1 MIYNLY
7 FEANKQAHVIRLGE
21 HEGACVQY
29 LTINTAS
36 RDEILTIDKSL
47 MLVSST
53 CLDDDKKVF
62 VTEIAIENSSI
73 SILLDEKKPTKD
85 DFNSTESVRVRNNKK
100 TIIIENATD
109 NQNAYSVFD
118 IVVKYQKYSGKI
130 RVHCVPSDDLYDV
143 VLDFGSEASQML
155 IRHNADGAGTNP
167 HQLFSFMLRHYWKAV
182 VGGQRRVY
190 DQQDDNPELF
200 RSIFFKKENASMD
213 NNFEIQEPNDQDSFV
228 NFITRRNRN
237 SGERIPN
244 VKISFLTGQQIEGAD
259 RTRLHV
265 GIIMRFLH
273 EALNR
278 ISELQ
283 KEAMRGIEVNTAIR
297 FTILL
302 PNVMPQSNVSSL
314 IHKLQELAN
323 TPEFLKKFND
333 CITVPYIQ
341 VACCSES
348 DASFM
353 ERMNV
358 IGLAPGDRCLTIDI
372 GKGTTDFSITKKI
385 DANKATSLFRS
396 GFVGAG
402 NAVSYAIFD
411 NCIEQMVGKS
421 KKKEV
426 IKKVLDSEPALLFD
440 LDNTIEEIKH
450 NWGKKSSS
458 KSPLAEISPSAS
470 VELVLDKIRAGKEN
484 GFSDTTGAI
493 RKMAEGITENI
504 LKRLPDVR
512 INKIVISGRAFRF
525 NELKEVLEKKL
536 AEKFKG
542 VDCVYNDQSAKSG
555 CLLGASST
563 IKLSLSSTM
572 VGMPFILDASKL
584 DLSNPKEFLK
594 EVAESANTV
603 KSVTT
608 TMNSIASNKTFESIQ
623 RIGNSVWKQIQ
634 DIFKNDDEGYSRG
647 GTSSARASVNSTD
660 EARELMSQG
669 KEYSKINSNSLISI
683 SGRYYVPADQYTI
696 DDSHRPYQIY
706 FDGEEFYLRHKD
718 GSHKLVAAAMQGDQN
733 LCFESQF
740 PYSRTI
746 YNDESNIPD

>member
-1 MIYNLY
+1 MTYNLY
-7 FEANKQAHVIRLGE
+7 FEAYKQAHIVRLGE
-21 HEGACVQY
+21 HEGTCVQY
-29 LTINTAS
+29 LTVNTAS
-36 RDEILTIDKSL
+36 RDELLTIDKSL
-47 MLVSST
+47 KLVSST
-53 CLDDDKKVF
+53 CVDDDKKVF
-62 VTEIAIENSSI
+62 VDEITIDNNSI
-73 SILLDEKKPTKD
+73 TILLDEKKPTKD
-85 DFNSTESVRVRNNKK
+85 VFNSSEIVRIRNNKK
-100 TIIIENATD
+100 TITIENATD

-118 IVVKYQKYSGKI
+118 IVVKYHKYSGKI

-155 IRHNADGAGTNP
+155 IRLNADGAGANP
-167 HQLFSFMLRHYWKAV
+167 HQLFAYMLRHYWQAV
-182 VGGQRRVY
+182 VGGNRRVY

-213 NNFEIQEPNDQDSFV
+213 NHFEMQEPNNQDSFV

-273 EALNR
+273 EALKR

-314 IHKLQELAN
+314 IHKLHELAN
-323 TPEFLKKFND
+323 TPEFLNKFSD

-348 DASFM
+348 DASFL

-426 IKKVLDSEPALLFD
+426 IKKVLDAEPALLFD
-440 LDNTIEEIKH
+440 LDNAIEEIKH
-450 NWGKKSSS
+450 NWGKSST
-458 KSPLAEISPSAS
+458 KSPLAEISPNAS
-470 VELVLDKIRAGKEN
+470 VEVVLDKIRMAKGI
-484 GFSDTTGAI
+484 SDTTGSI
-493 RKMAEGITENI
+493 TKMAEGITENI
-504 LKRLPDVR
+504 LKRLPDVK

-536 AEKFKG
+536 AEKFRG

-563 IKLSLSSTM
+563 IKLSLSSSM

-594 EVAESANTV
+594 EIAESANTD

-608 TMNSIASNKTFESIQ
+608 TINSVASNKKLDSIA
-623 RIGNSVWKQIQ
+623 RVANSMVSLVSEW
-634 DIFKNDDEGYSRG
+634 FKNDDEGYSRG
-647 GTSSARASVNSTD
+647 GASTPKSTANSMD
-660 EARELMSQG
+660 EVRELMSQG

-706 FDGEEFYLRHKD
+706 FDGEEFYLRHKE

-740 PYSRTI
+740 PYSRSI
-746 YNDESNIPD
+746 YNDDSNIPD

>member
-1 MIYNLY
+1 MTYNLY
-7 FEANKQAHVIRLGE
+7 FEAYKQAHIVRLGE
-21 HEGACVQY
+21 HEGTCVQY
-29 LTINTAS
+29 LTVNTAS
-36 RDEILTIDKSL
+36 RDELLTIDKSL
-47 MLVSST
+47 KLVSST
-53 CLDDDKKVF
+53 CVDDDKKVF
-62 VTEIAIENSSI
+62 VDEITIDNNSI
-73 SILLDEKKPTKD
+73 TILLDEKKPTKD
-85 DFNSTESVRVRNNKK
+85 VFNSSEIVRIRNNKK
-100 TIIIENATD
+100 TITIENATD

-118 IVVKYQKYSGKI
+118 IVVKYHKYSGKI
-130 RVHCVPSDDLYDV
+130 RVHCMPSDDLYDV

-155 IRHNADGAGTNP
+155 IRHNADGAGANP
-167 HQLFSFMLRHYWKAV
+167 HQLFAYMLRHYWQAV
-182 VGGQRRVY
+182 VGGNRRVY

-213 NNFEIQEPNDQDSFV
+213 NHFEMQEPNNQDSFV
-228 NFITRRNRN
+228 NFITRRKRN

-273 EALNR
+273 EALKR

-314 IHKLQELAN
+314 IHKLHELAN
-323 TPEFLKKFND
+323 TPEFLNKFSD

-348 DASFM
+348 DASFL

-426 IKKVLDSEPALLFD
+426 IKKVLDAEPALLFD
-440 LDNTIEEIKH
+440 LDNAIEEIKH
-450 NWGKKSSS
+450 NWGKSST
-458 KSPLAEISPSAS
+458 KSPLAEISPNAS
-470 VELVLDKIRAGKEN
+470 VEVVLDKIRMAKGI
-484 GFSDTTGAI
+484 SDTTGSI
-493 RKMAEGITENI
+493 TKMAEGITENI
-504 LKRLPDVR
+504 LKRLPDVK

-536 AEKFKG
+536 AEKFRG

-563 IKLSLSSTM
+563 IKLSLSSSM

-594 EVAESANTV
+594 EIAESANTD

-608 TMNSIASNKTFESIQ
+608 TINSVASNKKLDSIA
-623 RIGNSVWKQIQ
+623 RVANSMVSLVSEW
-634 DIFKNDDEGYSRG
+634 FKNDDEGYSRG
-647 GTSSARASVNSTD
+647 GASTPKSTANSMD
-660 EARELMSQG
+660 EVRELMSQG

-706 FDGEEFYLRHKD
+706 FDGEEFYLRHKE

-740 PYSRTI
+740 PYSRSI
-746 YNDESNIPD
+746 YNDDSNIPD

>member
-1 MIYNLY
+1 MTYNLY
-7 FEANKQAHVIRLGE
+7 FEAYKQAHIVRLGE
-21 HEGACVQY
+21 YEGTCVQY
-29 LTINTAS
+29 LTVNTAS
-36 RDEILTIDKSL
+36 RDELLTIDKSL

-53 CLDDDKKVF
+53 CVDDDKKVF
-62 VTEIAIENSSI
+62 VDEITIDNNSI
-73 SILLDEKKPTKD
+73 TILLDEKKPTKD
-85 DFNSTESVRVRNNKK
+85 VLDYSEIVRVRNNKK
-100 TIIIENATD
+100 TITIENATD
-109 NQNAYSVFD
+109 NQNAYSVFE
-118 IVVKYQKYSGKI
+118 IVVNYHKYSGKI
-130 RVHCVPSDDLYDV
+130 RVHCVPSDDLYNV

-155 IRHNADGAGTNP
+155 IRRNADGAGTNP
-167 HQLFSFMLRHYWKAV
+167 HQLFAYMLRHYWQAV
-182 VGGQRRVY
+182 VGGNRRVY

-200 RSIFFKKENASMD
+200 RSIFFKKENTSM
-213 NNFEIQEPNDQDSFV
+213 NNHFEMQEPNDQDSFI

-273 EALNR
+273 EALKR
-278 ISELQ
+278 IGELQ
-283 KEAMRGIEVNTAIR
+283 NEAMRGIDVNTAVR

-302 PNVMPQSNVSSL
+302 PNVMPQSDVSSL
-314 IHKLQELAN
+314 IHKLHELAN
-323 TPEFLKKFND
+323 TPEFLKKFSD

-348 DASFM
+348 DASFL

-426 IKKVLDSEPALLFD
+426 IKKVLDAEPALLFD

-450 NWGKKSSS
+450 NWRKNSSS
-458 KSPLAEISPSAS
+458 NSPLAEISPNAS
-470 VELVLDKIRAGKEN
+470 VEVVLDKIRMAKGI
-484 GFSDTTGAI
+484 SDTTGSI
-493 RKMAEGITENI
+493 TKMAEGITENI
-504 LKRLPDVR
+504 LKRLPDVK
-512 INKIVISGRAFRF
+512 INKIVVSGRAFRF
-525 NELKEVLEKKL
+525 NELKEVLERKL
-536 AEKFKG
+536 AEKFRG

-563 IKLSLSSTM
+563 IKLSLSSSM

-584 DLSNPKEFLK
+584 DLSNPKEILK
-594 EVAESANTV
+594 EIAESANTD

-608 TMNSIASNKTFESIQ
+608 TINSVVSNKKLDSIAKVA
-623 RIGNSVWKQIQ
+623 NSMVSLVSEW
-634 DIFKNDDEGYSRG
+634 FKNDDEGYSRG
-647 GTSSARASVNSTD
+647 GASTSKSIANSTD

-706 FDGEEFYLRHKD
+706 FDGEEFYLRHKE

-746 YNDESNIPD
+746 YHDDSNIPD

>member
-1 MIYNLY
+1 MTYNLY
-7 FEANKQAHVIRLGE
+7 FEAYKQAHIVRLGE
-21 HEGACVQY
+21 HEGTCVQY
-29 LTINTAS
+29 LTVNTAS
-36 RDEILTIDKSL
+36 RDELLTIDKSL
-47 MLVSST
+47 KLVSST
-53 CLDDDKKVF
+53 CVDDDKKVF
-62 VTEIAIENSSI
+62 VDEITIDNNSI
-73 SILLDEKKPTKD
+73 TILLDEKKPTKD
-85 DFNSTESVRVRNNKK
+85 VFNSSEIVRIRNNKK
-100 TIIIENATD
+100 TITIENATD

-118 IVVKYQKYSGKI
+118 IVVKYHKYSGKI
-130 RVHCVPSDDLYDV
+130 RVHCMPSDDLYDV

-155 IRHNADGAGTNP
+155 IRHNADGAGANP
-167 HQLFSFMLRHYWKAV
+167 HQLFAYMLRHYWQAV
-182 VGGQRRVY
+182 VGGNRRVY

-213 NNFEIQEPNDQDSFV
+213 NHFEMQEPNNQDSFV

-273 EALNR
+273 EALKR

-314 IHKLQELAN
+314 IHKLHELAN
-323 TPEFLKKFND
+323 TPEFLKKFSD

-348 DASFM
+348 DASFL

-358 IGLAPGDRCLTIDI
+358 IGLARGDRCLTIDI

-426 IKKVLDSEPALLFD
+426 IKKVLDAEPALLFD
-440 LDNTIEEIKH
+440 LDNAIEEIKH
-450 NWGKKSSS
+450 NWGKSST
-458 KSPLAEISPSAS
+458 KSPLAEISPNAS
-470 VELVLDKIRAGKEN
+470 VEVVLDKIRMAKGI
-484 GFSDTTGAI
+484 SDTTGSI
-493 RKMAEGITENI
+493 TKMAEGITENI
-504 LKRLPDVR
+504 LKRLPDVK

-536 AEKFKG
+536 AEKFRG

-563 IKLSLSSTM
+563 IKLSLSSSM

-594 EVAESANTV
+594 EIAESANTD

-608 TMNSIASNKTFESIQ
+608 TINSVASNKKLDSIA
-623 RIGNSVWKQIQ
+623 RVANSMVSLVSEW
-634 DIFKNDDEGYSRG
+634 FKNDDEGYSRG
-647 GTSSARASVNSTD
+647 GASTPKSTANSMD
-660 EARELMSQG
+660 EVRELMSQG

-696 DDSHRPYQIY
+696 NDSHRPYQI
-706 FDGEEFYLRHKD
+706 
-718 GSHKLVAAAMQGDQN
+718 
-733 LCFESQF
+733 
-740 PYSRTI
+740 
-746 YNDESNIPD
+746 

>member
-1 MIYNLY
+1 MTYNLY
-7 FEANKQAHVIRLGE
+7 FEAYKQAHIVRLGE
-21 HEGACVQY
+21 HEGTCVQY
-29 LTINTAS
+29 LTVNTAS
-36 RDEILTIDKSL
+36 RDELLTIDKSL
-47 MLVSST
+47 KLVSST
-53 CLDDDKKVF
+53 CVDDDKMVF
-62 VTEIAIENSSI
+62 VDEITIDNNSI
-73 SILLDEKKPTKD
+73 TIFLDEKKPTKD
-85 DFNSTESVRVRNNKK
+85 VLDYSEIVRVRNNKK
-100 TIIIENATD
+100 TITIENAID
-109 NQNAYSVFD
+109 NQNTYSVFD
-118 IVVKYQKYSGKI
+118 IVVKYHKYSGKI
-130 RVHCVPSDDLYDV
+130 RVHCMPSDDLYDV

-155 IRHNADGAGTNP
+155 IRHNADGAGVNP
-167 HQLFSFMLRHYWKAV
+167 HQLFAYMLRHYWQAV
-182 VGGQRRVY
+182 VGGNRRVY

-213 NNFEIQEPNDQDSFV
+213 NHFEIQEPNNQDSFV

-273 EALNR
+273 EALKR

-283 KEAMRGIEVNTAIR
+283 KEAMRGIEVHTAIR

-314 IHKLQELAN
+314 IHKLHELAN
-323 TPEFLKKFND
+323 TPEFLKKFSD

-348 DASFM
+348 DASFL

-426 IKKVLDSEPALLFD
+426 IKRVLDAEPALLFD

-450 NWGKKSSS
+450 NWDKNSFS
-458 KSPLAEISPSAS
+458 KSPLVEISPNAS
-470 VELVLDKIRAGKEN
+470 VEVVLDKIRMAKGI
-484 GFSDTTGAI
+484 SDTTGSI
-493 RKMAEGITENI
+493 KKMAEEITENI
-504 LKRLPDVR
+504 LKRLPDVK

-536 AEKFKG
+536 AEKFRG
-542 VDCVYNDQSAKSG
+542 VDCVYNAQSAKSG

-563 IKLSLSSTM
+563 IKLSLSSSM

-594 EVAESANTV
+594 EIAESANTD

-608 TMNSIASNKTFESIQ
+608 TMNVIASNNTFDSIQ
-623 RIGNSVWKQIQ
+623 RIGNSVWRQIQ
-634 DIFKNDDEGYSRG
+634 DIFRNDDEGYSRG
-647 GTSSARASVNSTD
+647 GASSARAYVNSTD

-706 FDGEEFYLRHKD
+706 FDGEEFYLRHKE

-740 PYSRTI
+740 PYSRSI
-746 YNDESNIPD
+746 YNDDSNIPD

>member
-7 FEANKQAHVIRLGE
+7 FEANKQAHIVRLGE
-21 HEGACVQY
+21 HEGTCVQY
-29 LTINTAS
+29 LTINTAG
-36 RDEILTIDKSL
+36 RDELLTIDKSL

-53 CLDDDKKVF
+53 CVDDDKKVF
-62 VTEIAIENSSI
+62 VAEVAINNNSI
-73 SILLDEKKPTKD
+73 SILLDEKKPAKD
-85 DFNSTESVRVRNNKK
+85 VFNSSEIVRIRNNKK
-100 TIIIENATD
+100 TITIENATD
-109 NQNAYSVFD
+109 NQNVYSVFG
-118 IVVKYQKYSGKI
+118 IVVKYHKYSGKI
-130 RVHCVPSDDLYDV
+130 CVHCVPSDDLYDV

-155 IRHNADGAGTNP
+155 IRHNADGAGANP
-167 HQLFSFMLRHYWKAV
+167 HQLFAYMLRHYWQAV
-182 VGGQRRVY
+182 VGGNRRVY

-213 NNFEIQEPNDQDSFV
+213 NHFEMQEPNDQDSFV
-228 NFITRRNRN
+228 NFITRRNHH

-273 EALNR
+273 EALKR

-283 KEAMRGIEVNTAIR
+283 KEAMRGIDVNTAVR

-314 IHKLQELAN
+314 IHKLHELAN
-323 TPEFLKKFND
+323 APEFLKKFSD
-333 CITVPYIQ
+333 FITVPYIQ

-348 DASFM
+348 DASFL

-426 IKKVLDSEPALLFD
+426 IKKVLDAEPALLFD
-440 LDNTIEEIKH
+440 LDNAIEEIKH
-450 NWGKKSSS
+450 NWGKSST
-458 KSPLAEISPSAS
+458 KSPLAEISPNAS
-470 VELVLDKIRAGKEN
+470 VEVVLDKIRMAKGI
-484 GFSDTTGAI
+484 SDTTGSI
-493 RKMAEGITENI
+493 TKMAEGITENI
-504 LKRLPDVR
+504 LKRLPDVK

-536 AEKFKG
+536 AEKFRG

-563 IKLSLSSTM
+563 IKLSLSSSM

-594 EVAESANTV
+594 EIAESANTD

-608 TMNSIASNKTFESIQ
+608 TINSVASNKKLDSIA
-623 RIGNSVWKQIQ
+623 RVANSMVSLVSEW
-634 DIFKNDDEGYSRG
+634 FKNNDEGYSRG
-647 GTSSARASVNSTD
+647 GASTPKSTANSMD

-706 FDGEEFYLRHKD
+706 FDGEEFYLRHKE

-740 PYSRTI
+740 PYSRSI
-746 YNDESNIPD
+746 YNDDSNIPD

>member
-1 MIYNLY
+1 MTYNLY
-7 FEANKQAHVIRLGE
+7 FEAYKQAHIVRLGE
-21 HEGACVQY
+21 HEGTCVQY
-29 LTINTAS
+29 LTVNTAS
-36 RDEILTIDKSL
+36 RDELLTIDKSL
-47 MLVSST
+47 KLVSST
-53 CLDDDKKVF
+53 CVDDDKKVF
-62 VTEIAIENSSI
+62 VDEITIDNNSI
-73 SILLDEKKPTKD
+73 TILLDEKKPTKD
-85 DFNSTESVRVRNNKK
+85 VFNSSEIVRIRNNKK
-100 TIIIENATD
+100 TITIENATD

-118 IVVKYQKYSGKI
+118 IVVKYHKYSGKI
-130 RVHCVPSDDLYDV
+130 RVHCMPSDDLYDV

-155 IRHNADGAGTNP
+155 IRHNADGAGANP
-167 HQLFSFMLRHYWKAV
+167 HQLFAYMLRHYWQAV
-182 VGGQRRVY
+182 VGGNRRVY

-213 NNFEIQEPNDQDSFV
+213 NHFEMQEPNNQDSFV

-273 EALNR
+273 EALKR

-314 IHKLQELAN
+314 IHKLHELAN
-323 TPEFLKKFND
+323 TPEFLNKFSD

-348 DASFM
+348 DASFL

-426 IKKVLDSEPALLFD
+426 IKKVLDAEPALLFD
-440 LDNTIEEIKH
+440 LDNAIEEIKH
-450 NWGKKSSS
+450 NWGKSST
-458 KSPLAEISPSAS
+458 KSPLAEISPNAS
-470 VELVLDKIRAGKEN
+470 VEEVLDKIRMAKGI
-484 GFSDTTGAI
+484 SDTTGSI
-493 RKMAEGITENI
+493 TKMAEGITENI
-504 LKRLPDVR
+504 LKRLPDVK

-536 AEKFKG
+536 AEKFRG

-563 IKLSLSSTM
+563 IKLSLSSSM

-594 EVAESANTV
+594 EIAESANTD

-608 TMNSIASNKTFESIQ
+608 TINSVASNKKLDSIA
-623 RIGNSVWKQIQ
+623 RVANSMVSLVSEW
-634 DIFKNDDEGYSRG
+634 FKNDDEGYSRG
-647 GTSSARASVNSTD
+647 GASTPKSTANSMD
-660 EARELMSQG
+660 EVRELMSQG

-706 FDGEEFYLRHKD
+706 FDGEEFYLRHKE

-740 PYSRTI
+740 PYSRSI
-746 YNDESNIPD
+746 YNDDSNIPD

>member
-1 MIYNLY
+1 MTYNLY
-7 FEANKQAHVIRLGE
+7 FEAYKQAHIARLEE
-21 HEGACVQY
+21 HEGTCVQY

-36 RDEILTIDKSL
+36 RDELLTIDKSL

-53 CLDDDKKVF
+53 CVDDDKKVF
-62 VTEIAIENSSI
+62 VDEITIDNNSI
-73 SILLDEKKPTKD
+73 TILLDEKKPTKD
-85 DFNSTESVRVRNNKK
+85 VFNSSEIVRIRNNKK
-100 TIIIENATD
+100 TITIENATD

-118 IVVKYQKYSGKI
+118 IVVKYHKYSGKI

-155 IRHNADGAGTNP
+155 IRHSADGAGTNP
-167 HQLFSFMLRHYWKAV
+167 HQLFAYMLRHYWQAV
-182 VGGQRRVY
+182 VGGNRRVY

-213 NNFEIQEPNDQDSFV
+213 NHFEMQEPNNQDSFV

-273 EALNR
+273 EALKR

-314 IHKLQELAN
+314 IHKLHELAN
-323 TPEFLKKFND
+323 TPEFLNKFSD

-348 DASFM
+348 DASFL

-426 IKKVLDSEPALLFD
+426 IKKVLDAEPALLFD
-440 LDNTIEEIKH
+440 LDNAIEEIKH
-450 NWGKKSSS
+450 NWGKSST
-458 KSPLAEISPSAS
+458 KSPLAEISPNAS
-470 VELVLDKIRAGKEN
+470 VEVVLDKIRMAKGI
-484 GFSDTTGAI
+484 SDTTGSI
-493 RKMAEGITENI
+493 TKMAEGITENI
-504 LKRLPDVR
+504 LKRLPDVK

-536 AEKFKG
+536 AEKFRG

-563 IKLSLSSTM
+563 IKLSLSSSM

-594 EVAESANTV
+594 EIAESANTD

-608 TMNSIASNKTFESIQ
+608 TINSVASNKKLDSIA
-623 RIGNSVWKQIQ
+623 RVANSMVSLVSEW
-634 DIFKNDDEGYSRG
+634 FKNDDEGYSRG
-647 GTSSARASVNSTD
+647 GASTPKSTANSMD
-660 EARELMSQG
+660 EVRELMSQG

-706 FDGEEFYLRHKD
+706 FDGEEFYLRHKE

-740 PYSRTI
+740 PYSRSI
-746 YNDESNIPD
+746 YNDDSNIPD

>member
-1 MIYNLY
+1 MTYNLY
-7 FEANKQAHVIRLGE
+7 FEAYKQAHIVRLGE
-21 HEGACVQY
+21 HEGTCVQY
-29 LTINTAS
+29 LTVNTAS
-36 RDEILTIDKSL
+36 RDELLTIDKSL
-47 MLVSST
+47 KLVSST
-53 CLDDDKKVF
+53 CVDDDKMVF
-62 VTEIAIENSSI
+62 VDEITIDNNSI
-73 SILLDEKKPTKD
+73 TIFLDEKKPAND
-85 DFNSTESVRVRNNKK
+85 VFNSSEIVRIRNNKK
-100 TIIIENATD
+100 TFTIENAID

-118 IVVKYQKYSGKI
+118 IVVKYHKYSGKI
-130 RVHCVPSDDLYDV
+130 RVHCMPSDDLYDV

-155 IRHNADGAGTNP
+155 IRHNADGAGANP
-167 HQLFSFMLRHYWKAV
+167 HQLFAYMLRHYWQAV
-182 VGGQRRVY
+182 VGGNRRVY

-213 NNFEIQEPNDQDSFV
+213 NHFEMQEPNNQDSFV

-273 EALNR
+273 EALKR

-314 IHKLQELAN
+314 IHKLHELAN
-323 TPEFLKKFND
+323 TPEFLKKFSD

-348 DASFM
+348 DASFL

-426 IKKVLDSEPALLFD
+426 IKRVLDAEPALLFD

-450 NWGKKSSS
+450 NWDKNSFS
-458 KSPLAEISPSAS
+458 KSPLAEISPNAS
-470 VELVLDKIRAGKEN
+470 VEVVLDKIRMAKGI
-484 GFSDTTGAI
+484 SDTTGSI
-493 RKMAEGITENI
+493 KKMAEEITENI
-504 LKRLPDVR
+504 LKRLPDVK

-536 AEKFKG
+536 AEKYRG
-542 VDCVYNDQSAKSG
+542 VDCVYNAQSAKSG

-563 IKLSLSSTM
+563 IKLSLSSSM

-594 EVAESANTV
+594 EIAESANTD

-608 TMNSIASNKTFESIQ
+608 TMNVVASNNTFDSIQ
-623 RIGNSVWKQIQ
+623 RIGNSVWRQIQ
-634 DIFKNDDEGYSRG
+634 DIFRNDDEGFSRG
-647 GTSSARASVNSTD
+647 GASSAIAHVNSTD

-706 FDGEEFYLRHKD
+706 FDGEEFYLRHKE

-740 PYSRTI
+740 PYSRSI
-746 YNDESNIPD
+746 YNDDSNIPD

>member
-1 MIYNLY
+1 MTYNLY
-7 FEANKQAHVIRLGE
+7 FEAYKQAHIVRLGE
-21 HEGACVQY
+21 HEGTCVQY
-29 LTINTAS
+29 FTVNTAS
-36 RDEILTIDKSL
+36 RDELLTIDKSL
-47 MLVSST
+47 KLVSST
-53 CLDDDKKVF
+53 CVDDDKKVF
-62 VTEIAIENSSI
+62 VDEITIDNNSI
-73 SILLDEKKPTKD
+73 TILLDEKKPTKD
-85 DFNSTESVRVRNNKK
+85 VLDYSEIVRVRNNKK
-100 TIIIENATD
+100 TITIENAID

-118 IVVKYQKYSGKI
+118 IVVKYHKYSGKI
-130 RVHCVPSDDLYDV
+130 RVHCMPSDDLYDV

-155 IRHNADGAGTNP
+155 IRHNADGAGVNP
-167 HQLFSFMLRHYWKAV
+167 HQLFAYMLRHYWQAV
-182 VGGQRRVY
+182 VGGNRRVY

-213 NNFEIQEPNDQDSFV
+213 NHFEMQEPNNQDSFV

-273 EALNR
+273 EALKR

-314 IHKLQELAN
+314 IHKLHELAN
-323 TPEFLKKFND
+323 TPEFLKKFSD

-348 DASFM
+348 DASFL

-358 IGLAPGDRCLTIDI
+358 IGLAPGDRCLTIDM

-426 IKKVLDSEPALLFD
+426 IKRVLDAEPALLFD

-450 NWGKKSSS
+450 NWDKNSFS
-458 KSPLAEISPSAS
+458 KSPLAEISPNAS
-470 VELVLDKIRAGKEN
+470 VEVVLDKIRMAKGI
-484 GFSDTTGAI
+484 SDTTGSI
-493 RKMAEGITENI
+493 KKMAEEITENI
-504 LKRLPDVR
+504 LKRLPDVK

-536 AEKFKG
+536 AEKFRG
-542 VDCVYNDQSAKSG
+542 VDCVYNAQSAKSG

-563 IKLSLSSTM
+563 IKLSLSSSM

-594 EVAESANTV
+594 EIAESANTD

-608 TMNSIASNKTFESIQ
+608 TMNVVASNNTFDSIQ
-623 RIGNSVWKQIQ
+623 RIGNSVWRQIQ
-634 DIFKNDDEGYSRG
+634 DIFRNDDEGYSRG
-647 GTSSARASVNSTD
+647 GASSARAHVNSTD

-706 FDGEEFYLRHKD
+706 FDGEEFYLRHKE

-740 PYSRTI
+740 PYSRSI
-746 YNDESNIPD
+746 YNDDSNIPD

>member
-1 MIYNLY
+1 MTYNLY
-7 FEANKQAHVIRLGE
+7 FEAYKQAHIVRLGE
-21 HEGACVQY
+21 HEGTCVQY
-29 LTINTAS
+29 LTVNTAS
-36 RDEILTIDKSL
+36 RDELLTIDKSL
-47 MLVSST
+47 KLVSST
-53 CLDDDKKVF
+53 CVDDDKKVF
-62 VTEIAIENSSI
+62 VDEITIDNNSI
-73 SILLDEKKPTKD
+73 TILLDETKPTKD
-85 DFNSTESVRVRNNKK
+85 VLDYSEIVHVRNNKK
-100 TIIIENATD
+100 TITIENAID

-118 IVVKYQKYSGKI
+118 IVVKYHKYSGKI
-130 RVHCVPSDDLYDV
+130 RVHCMPSDDLYDV

-155 IRHNADGAGTNP
+155 IRHNADGAGVNP
-167 HQLFSFMLRHYWKAV
+167 HQLFAYMLRHYWQAV
-182 VGGQRRVY
+182 VGGNRRVY

-213 NNFEIQEPNDQDSFV
+213 NHFEMQEPNNQDSFV

-273 EALNR
+273 EALKR

-314 IHKLQELAN
+314 IHKLHELAN
-323 TPEFLKKFND
+323 TTEFLKKFSD

-348 DASFM
+348 DASFL

-426 IKKVLDSEPALLFD
+426 IKRVLDAEPALLFD

-450 NWGKKSSS
+450 NWDKNSFA
-458 KSPLAEISPSAS
+458 KSPLAEISPNAS
-470 VELVLDKIRAGKEN
+470 VEVVLDKIRMAKGI
-484 GFSDTTGAI
+484 SDTTGSI
-493 RKMAEGITENI
+493 KKMAEDITENI
-504 LKRLPDVR
+504 LKRLPDVK

-536 AEKFKG
+536 AEKFRG
-542 VDCVYNDQSAKSG
+542 VDCVYNAQSAKSG

-563 IKLSLSSTM
+563 IKLSLSSSM

-594 EVAESANTV
+594 EIAESANTD
-603 KSVTT
+603 KSVTS
-608 TMNSIASNKTFESIQ
+608 TMNVVASNNTFDSIQ
-623 RIGNSVWKQIQ
+623 RIGNSVWRQIQ
-634 DIFKNDDEGYSRG
+634 DIFMNDDEGYSRG
-647 GTSSARASVNSTD
+647 GASSARAHVNSTD

-706 FDGEEFYLRHKD
+706 FDGEEFYLRHKE

-740 PYSRTI
+740 PYSRSI
-746 YNDESNIPD
+746 YNDDSNIPD

>member
-1 MIYNLY
+1 
-7 FEANKQAHVIRLGE
+7 
-21 HEGACVQY
+21 
-29 LTINTAS
+29 
-36 RDEILTIDKSL
+36 
-47 MLVSST
+47 
-53 CLDDDKKVF
+53 
-62 VTEIAIENSSI
+62 
-73 SILLDEKKPTKD
+73 
-85 DFNSTESVRVRNNKK
+85 
-100 TIIIENATD
+100 
-109 NQNAYSVFD
+109 
-118 IVVKYQKYSGKI
+118 
-130 RVHCVPSDDLYDV
+130 
-143 VLDFGSEASQML
+143 
-155 IRHNADGAGTNP
+155 
-167 HQLFSFMLRHYWKAV
+167 
-182 VGGQRRVY
+182 
-190 DQQDDNPELF
+190 
-200 RSIFFKKENASMD
+200 MD
-213 NNFEIQEPNDQDSFV
+213 NHFEMQEPNNQDSFV

-273 EALNR
+273 EALKR

-314 IHKLQELAN
+314 IHKLHELAN
-323 TPEFLKKFND
+323 TPEFLKKFSD

-348 DASFM
+348 DASFL

-426 IKKVLDSEPALLFD
+426 IKRVLDAEPALLFD

-450 NWGKKSSS
+450 NWDKNSFS
-458 KSPLAEISPSAS
+458 KSPLAEISPNAS
-470 VELVLDKIRAGKEN
+470 VEVVLDKIRMAKGI
-484 GFSDTTGAI
+484 SDTTGSI
-493 RKMAEGITENI
+493 KKMAEEITENI
-504 LKRLPDVR
+504 LKRLPDVK

-536 AEKFKG
+536 AEKFRG
-542 VDCVYNDQSAKSG
+542 VDCVYNAQSAKSG

-563 IKLSLSSTM
+563 IKLSLSSSM

-594 EVAESANTV
+594 EIAESANTD

-608 TMNSIASNKTFESIQ
+608 TMNVVASNNTFDSIQ
-623 RIGNSVWKQIQ
+623 RIGNSVWRQIQ
-634 DIFKNDDEGYSRG
+634 DIFRNDDEGYSRG
-647 GTSSARASVNSTD
+647 GASSARAHVNSTD

-706 FDGEEFYLRHKD
+706 FDGEEFYLRHKE

-740 PYSRTI
+740 PYSRSI
-746 YNDESNIPD
+746 YNDDSNIPD

>member
-1 MIYNLY
+1 MTYNLY
-7 FEANKQAHVIRLGE
+7 FEAYKQAHIVRLGE
-21 HEGACVQY
+21 HEGTCVQY
-29 LTINTAS
+29 LTVNTAS
-36 RDEILTIDKSL
+36 RDELLTIDKSL

-53 CLDDDKKVF
+53 CVDDDKKVF
-62 VTEIAIENSSI
+62 VDEITIDNNSI
-73 SILLDEKKPTKD
+73 TILLDEKKPTKD
-85 DFNSTESVRVRNNKK
+85 VLDYSEIVRVRNNKK
-100 TIIIENATD
+100 TITIENATD
-109 NQNAYSVFD
+109 NQNAYSVFE
-118 IVVKYQKYSGKI
+118 IVVNYHKYSGKI
-130 RVHCVPSDDLYDV
+130 RVHCVPSDDLYNV

-155 IRHNADGAGTNP
+155 IRRNADGAGTNP
-167 HQLFSFMLRHYWKAV
+167 HQLFAYMLRHYWQAV
-182 VGGQRRVY
+182 VGGNRRVY

-200 RSIFFKKENASMD
+200 RSIFFKKENTSM
-213 NNFEIQEPNDQDSFV
+213 NNHFEMQEPNDQDSFV

-273 EALNR
+273 EALKR
-278 ISELQ
+278 IGELQ
-283 KEAMRGIEVNTAIR
+283 NEAMRGIDVNTAVR

-302 PNVMPQSNVSSL
+302 PNVMPQSDVSSL

-323 TPEFLKKFND
+323 TPEFLKKFSD

-348 DASFM
+348 DASFL

-426 IKKVLDSEPALLFD
+426 IKKVLDAEPALLFD
-440 LDNTIEEIKH
+440 LDNAIEEIKH
-450 NWGKKSSS
+450 NWGKSST
-458 KSPLAEISPSAS
+458 KSPLAEISPNAS
-470 VELVLDKIRAGKEN
+470 VEVVLDKIRMAKGI
-484 GFSDTTGAI
+484 SDTTGSI
-493 RKMAEGITENI
+493 TKMAEGITENI
-504 LKRLPDVR
+504 LKRLPDVK

-536 AEKFKG
+536 AEKFRG

-563 IKLSLSSTM
+563 IKLSLSSSM

-594 EVAESANTV
+594 EIAESANTD

-608 TMNSIASNKTFESIQ
+608 TINSVASNKKLDSIA
-623 RIGNSVWKQIQ
+623 RVANSMVSLVSEW
-634 DIFKNDDEGYSRG
+634 FKNDDEGYSRG
-647 GTSSARASVNSTD
+647 GASTSKSIANSTD

-706 FDGEEFYLRHKD
+706 FDGEEFYLRHKE

-740 PYSRTI
+740 PYSRSI
-746 YNDESNIPD
+746 YNDDSNIPD

>member
-1 MIYNLY
+1 MTYNLY
-7 FEANKQAHVIRLGE
+7 FEAYKQAHIVRLGE
-21 HEGACVQY
+21 HEGTCVQY
-29 LTINTAS
+29 LTVNTAS
-36 RDEILTIDKSL
+36 RDELLTIDKSL

-53 CLDDDKKVF
+53 CVDDDKKVF
-62 VTEIAIENSSI
+62 VDEITIDNNSI
-73 SILLDEKKPTKD
+73 TILLDEKKPTKD
-85 DFNSTESVRVRNNKK
+85 VLDYSEIVRVRNNKK
-100 TIIIENATD
+100 TITIENATD
-109 NQNAYSVFD
+109 NQNAYSVFE
-118 IVVKYQKYSGKI
+118 IVVNYHKYSGKI
-130 RVHCVPSDDLYDV
+130 RVHCVPSDDLYNV

-155 IRHNADGAGTNP
+155 IRRNADGAGTNP
-167 HQLFSFMLRHYWKAV
+167 HQLFAYMLRHYWQAV
-182 VGGQRRVY
+182 VGGNRRVY

-200 RSIFFKKENASMD
+200 RSIFFKKENTSM
-213 NNFEIQEPNDQDSFV
+213 NNHFEMQEPNDQDSFV

-273 EALNR
+273 EALKR
-278 ISELQ
+278 IGELQ
-283 KEAMRGIEVNTAIR
+283 NEAMRGIDVNTAVR

-302 PNVMPQSNVSSL
+302 PNVMPQSDVSSL

-323 TPEFLKKFND
+323 TPEFLKKFSD

-348 DASFM
+348 DASFL

-426 IKKVLDSEPALLFD
+426 IKKVLDAEPALLFD
-440 LDNTIEEIKH
+440 LDNAIEEIKH
-450 NWGKKSSS
+450 NWGKSST
-458 KSPLAEISPSAS
+458 KSPLAEISPNAS
-470 VELVLDKIRAGKEN
+470 VEVVLDKIRMAKGI
-484 GFSDTTGAI
+484 SDTTGSI
-493 RKMAEGITENI
+493 TKMAEGITENI
-504 LKRLPDVR
+504 LKRLPDVK

-536 AEKFKG
+536 AEKFRG

-563 IKLSLSSTM
+563 IKLSLSSSM

-594 EVAESANTV
+594 EIAESANTD

-608 TMNSIASNKTFESIQ
+608 TINSVASNKKLDSIA
-623 RIGNSVWKQIQ
+623 RVANSMVSLVSEW
-634 DIFKNDDEGYSRG
+634 FKNDDEGYSRG
-647 GTSSARASVNSTD
+647 GASAPKSTANSMD
-660 EARELMSQG
+660 EVRELMSQG

-706 FDGEEFYLRHKD
+706 FDGEEFYLRHKE

-740 PYSRTI
+740 PYSRSI
-746 YNDESNIPD
+746 YNDDSNIPD

>member
-1 MIYNLY
+1 MTYNLY
-7 FEANKQAHVIRLGE
+7 FEAYKQAHIVRLGE
-21 HEGACVQY
+21 YEGTCVQY
-29 LTINTAS
+29 LTVNTAS
-36 RDEILTIDKSL
+36 RDELLTIDKSL

-53 CLDDDKKVF
+53 CVDDDKKVF
-62 VTEIAIENSSI
+62 VDEITIDNNSI
-73 SILLDEKKPTKD
+73 TILLDEKKPTKD
-85 DFNSTESVRVRNNKK
+85 VLDYSEIVRVRNNKK
-100 TIIIENATD
+100 TITIENATD
-109 NQNAYSVFD
+109 NQNAYSVFE
-118 IVVKYQKYSGKI
+118 IVVNYHKYSGKI
-130 RVHCVPSDDLYDV
+130 RVHCVPSDDLYNV

-155 IRHNADGAGTNP
+155 IRRNADGAGTNP
-167 HQLFSFMLRHYWKAV
+167 HQLFAYMLRHYWQAV
-182 VGGQRRVY
+182 VGGNRRVY

-200 RSIFFKKENASMD
+200 RSIFFKKENTSM
-213 NNFEIQEPNDQDSFV
+213 NNHFEMQEPNDQDSFV

-273 EALNR
+273 EALKR
-278 ISELQ
+278 IGELQ
-283 KEAMRGIEVNTAIR
+283 NEAMRGIDVNTAVI

-302 PNVMPQSNVSSL
+302 PNVMPQSDVSSL
-314 IHKLQELAN
+314 IHKLHELAN
-323 TPEFLKKFND
+323 TPEFLKKFSD

-348 DASFM
+348 DASFL

-426 IKKVLDSEPALLFD
+426 IKKVLDAEPALLFD

-450 NWGKKSSS
+450 NWRKNSSS
-458 KSPLAEISPSAS
+458 NSPLAEISPNAS
-470 VELVLDKIRAGKEN
+470 VEVVLDKIRMAKGI
-484 GFSDTTGAI
+484 SDTTGSI
-493 RKMAEGITENI
+493 TKMAEGITENI
-504 LKRLPDVR
+504 LKRLPDVK
-512 INKIVISGRAFRF
+512 INKIVVSGRAFRF
-525 NELKEVLEKKL
+525 NELKEVLERKL
-536 AEKFKG
+536 AEKFRG
-542 VDCVYNDQSAKSG
+542 VDCLYNDQSAKSG

-563 IKLSLSSTM
+563 IKLSLSSSM

-594 EVAESANTV
+594 EIAESANTE

-608 TMNSIASNKTFESIQ
+608 TINSVVSNKKLDSIAKVA
-623 RIGNSVWKQIQ
+623 NSMVSLVSEW
-634 DIFKNDDEGYSRG
+634 FKNDDEGYSRG
-647 GTSSARASVNSTD
+647 GASTSKSIANSTD

-706 FDGEEFYLRHKD
+706 FDGEEFYLRHKE

-746 YNDESNIPD
+746 YNDDSNIPD

>member
-1 MIYNLY
+1 MTYNLY
-7 FEANKQAHVIRLGE
+7 FEAYKQAHIVRLGE
-21 HEGACVQY
+21 HEGTCVQY
-29 LTINTAS
+29 LTVNTAS
-36 RDEILTIDKSL
+36 RDELLTIDKSL
-47 MLVSST
+47 KLVSST
-53 CLDDDKKVF
+53 CVDDDKMVF
-62 VTEIAIENSSI
+62 VDEITIDNNSI
-73 SILLDEKKPTKD
+73 TIFLDEKKPTKD
-85 DFNSTESVRVRNNKK
+85 VLDYSEIVRVRNNKK
-100 TIIIENATD
+100 TITIENAID
-109 NQNAYSVFD
+109 NQNTYSVFD
-118 IVVKYQKYSGKI
+118 IVVKYHKYSGKI
-130 RVHCVPSDDLYDV
+130 RVHCMPSDDLYDV

-155 IRHNADGAGTNP
+155 IRHNAEGAGVNP
-167 HQLFSFMLRHYWKAV
+167 HQLFAYMLRHYWQAV
-182 VGGQRRVY
+182 VGGNRRVY

-213 NNFEIQEPNDQDSFV
+213 NHFEIQEPNNQDSFV

-273 EALNR
+273 EALKR

-283 KEAMRGIEVNTAIR
+283 KEAMRGIEVHTAIR

-314 IHKLQELAN
+314 IHKLHELAN
-323 TPEFLKKFND
+323 TPEFLKKFSD

-348 DASFM
+348 DASFL

-426 IKKVLDSEPALLFD
+426 IKRVLDAEPALLFD

-450 NWGKKSSS
+450 NWDKNSFS
-458 KSPLAEISPSAS
+458 KSPLVEISPNAS
-470 VELVLDKIRAGKEN
+470 VEVVLDKIRMAKGI
-484 GFSDTTGAI
+484 SDTTGSI
-493 RKMAEGITENI
+493 KKMAEEITENI
-504 LKRLPDVR
+504 LKRLPDVK

-536 AEKFKG
+536 AEKFRG
-542 VDCVYNDQSAKSG
+542 VDCVYNAQSAKSG

-563 IKLSLSSTM
+563 IKLSLSSSM

-594 EVAESANTV
+594 EIAESANTD

-608 TMNSIASNKTFESIQ
+608 TMNVIASNNTFDSIQ
-623 RIGNSVWKQIQ
+623 RIGNSVWRQIQ
-634 DIFKNDDEGYSRG
+634 DIFRNDDEGYSRG
-647 GTSSARASVNSTD
+647 GASSARAYVNSTD

-706 FDGEEFYLRHKD
+706 FDGEEFYLRHKE

-740 PYSRTI
+740 PYSRSI
-746 YNDESNIPD
+746 YNDDSNIPD

>member
-1 MIYNLY
+1 MTYNLY
-7 FEANKQAHVIRLGE
+7 FEAYKQAHIVRLGE
-21 HEGACVQY
+21 YEGTCVQY
-29 LTINTAS
+29 LTVNTAS
-36 RDEILTIDKSL
+36 RDELLTIDKSL

-53 CLDDDKKVF
+53 CVDDDKKVF
-62 VTEIAIENSSI
+62 VDEITIDNNSI
-73 SILLDEKKPTKD
+73 TILLDEKKPTKD
-85 DFNSTESVRVRNNKK
+85 VLDYSEIVRVRNNKK
-100 TIIIENATD
+100 TITIENATD
-109 NQNAYSVFD
+109 NQNAYSVFE
-118 IVVKYQKYSGKI
+118 IVVNYHKYSGKI
-130 RVHCVPSDDLYDV
+130 RVHCVPSDDLYNV

-155 IRHNADGAGTNP
+155 IRRNADGAGTNP
-167 HQLFSFMLRHYWKAV
+167 HQLFAYMLRHYWQAV
-182 VGGQRRVY
+182 VGGNRRVY

-200 RSIFFKKENASMD
+200 RSIFFKKENTSM
-213 NNFEIQEPNDQDSFV
+213 NNHFEMQEPNDQDSFI

-273 EALNR
+273 EALKR
-278 ISELQ
+278 IGELQ
-283 KEAMRGIEVNTAIR
+283 NEAMRGIDVNTAVR

-302 PNVMPQSNVSSL
+302 PNVMPQSDVSSL
-314 IHKLQELAN
+314 IHKLHELAN
-323 TPEFLKKFND
+323 TPEFLKKFSD

-348 DASFM
+348 DASFL

-426 IKKVLDSEPALLFD
+426 IKKVLDAEPALLFD

-450 NWGKKSSS
+450 NWRKNSSS
-458 KSPLAEISPSAS
+458 NSPLAEISPNAS
-470 VELVLDKIRAGKEN
+470 VEVVLDKIRMAKGI
-484 GFSDTTGAI
+484 SDTTGSI
-493 RKMAEGITENI
+493 TKMAEGITENI
-504 LKRLPDVR
+504 LKRLPDVK
-512 INKIVISGRAFRF
+512 INKIVVSGRAFRF
-525 NELKEVLEKKL
+525 NELKEVLKKKL
-536 AEKFKG
+536 AEKFRG

-563 IKLSLSSTM
+563 IKLSLSSSM

-594 EVAESANTV
+594 EIAESANTD

-608 TMNSIASNKTFESIQ
+608 TMNVVASNNPFDSIQ
-623 RIGNSVWKQIQ
+623 RIGNSVWRQIQ

-647 GTSSARASVNSTD
+647 GASSAIAHVNSTD

-683 SGRYYVPADQYTI
+683 SGRYYVPADLYTI

-706 FDGEEFYLRHKD
+706 FDGEEFYLRHKE

-740 PYSRTI
+740 PYSRSI
-746 YNDESNIPD
+746 YNDDSNIPD

>member
-1 MIYNLY
+1 MTYNLY
-7 FEANKQAHVIRLGE
+7 FEAYKQAHIVRLGE
-21 HEGACVQY
+21 HEGTCVQY
-29 LTINTAS
+29 LTVNTAS

-47 MLVSST
+47 KLVSST
-53 CLDDDKKVF
+53 CVDDDKKVF
-62 VTEIAIENSSI
+62 VDEITIDNNSI
-73 SILLDEKKPTKD
+73 TILLDEKEPTKD
-85 DFNSTESVRVRNNKK
+85 VLDYSEIVRVRNNKK
-100 TIIIENATD
+100 TITIENAID

-118 IVVKYQKYSGKI
+118 IVVKYHKYSGKI
-130 RVHCVPSDDLYDV
+130 RVHCMPSDDLYDV

-155 IRHNADGAGTNP
+155 IRHNADGAGVNP
-167 HQLFSFMLRHYWKAV
+167 HQLFAYMLRHYWQAV
-182 VGGQRRVY
+182 VGGNRRGY

-213 NNFEIQEPNDQDSFV
+213 NHFEMQEPNNQDSFV

-273 EALNR
+273 EALKR
-278 ISELQ
+278 ICELQ

-314 IHKLQELAN
+314 IHKLHELAN
-323 TPEFLKKFND
+323 TPEFLKKFSD

-348 DASFM
+348 DASFL

-426 IKKVLDSEPALLFD
+426 IKRVLDAEPALLFD

-450 NWGKKSSS
+450 NWDKNSFS
-458 KSPLAEISPSAS
+458 KSPLAEISPNSS
-470 VELVLDKIRAGKEN
+470 VEVVLDKIRMAKGI
-484 GFSDTTGAI
+484 SDTTGSI
-493 RKMAEGITENI
+493 KKMAEEITENI
-504 LKRLPDVR
+504 LKRLPDVK

-536 AEKFKG
+536 AEKFRG
-542 VDCVYNDQSAKSG
+542 VDCVYNAQSAKSG

-563 IKLSLSSTM
+563 IKLSLSSSM

-594 EVAESANTV
+594 EIAESANTD

-608 TMNSIASNKTFESIQ
+608 TMNVVASNNTFDSIQ
-623 RIGNSVWKQIQ
+623 RIGNSVWRQIQ
-634 DIFKNDDEGYSRG
+634 DIFRNDDEGYSRG
-647 GTSSARASVNSTD
+647 GASSARAHVNSTD

-706 FDGEEFYLRHKD
+706 FDGEEFYLRHKE

-740 PYSRTI
+740 PYSRSI
-746 YNDESNIPD
+746 YNDDSNIPD

>member
-1 MIYNLY
+1 MTYNLY
-7 FEANKQAHVIRLGE
+7 FEAYKQAHIVRLGE
-21 HEGACVQY
+21 HEGTCVQY
-29 LTINTAS
+29 LTVNTAS
-36 RDEILTIDKSL
+36 RDELLTIDKSL
-47 MLVSST
+47 KLVSST
-53 CLDDDKKVF
+53 CVDDDKKVF
-62 VTEIAIENSSI
+62 VDEITIDNNSI
-73 SILLDEKKPTKD
+73 TIVLDETKPTKD
-85 DFNSTESVRVRNNKK
+85 VPDYSEIVHVRNNKK
-100 TIIIENATD
+100 TITIENAID

-118 IVVKYQKYSGKI
+118 IVVKYHKYSGKI
-130 RVHCVPSDDLYDV
+130 RVHCMPSDDLYDV

-155 IRHNADGAGTNP
+155 IRHNADGAGVNP
-167 HQLFSFMLRHYWKAV
+167 HQLFAYMLRHYWQAV
-182 VGGQRRVY
+182 VGGNRRVY

-213 NNFEIQEPNDQDSFV
+213 NHFEIQEPNNQDSFV

-273 EALNR
+273 EALKR

-314 IHKLQELAN
+314 IHKLHELAN
-323 TPEFLKKFND
+323 TPEFLNKFSD

-348 DASFM
+348 DASFL

-426 IKKVLDSEPALLFD
+426 IKRVLDAEPALLFD

-450 NWGKKSSS
+450 NWDKNSFS
-458 KSPLAEISPSAS
+458 KSPLAEISPNAS
-470 VELVLDKIRAGKEN
+470 VEVVLDKIRMAKGI
-484 GFSDTTGAI
+484 SDTTGSI
-493 RKMAEGITENI
+493 KKMAEEITENI
-504 LKRLPDVR
+504 LKRLPDVK

-536 AEKFKG
+536 AEKFRG
-542 VDCVYNDQSAKSG
+542 VDCVYNAQSAKSG

-563 IKLSLSSTM
+563 IKLSLSSSM

-594 EVAESANTV
+594 EIAESANTD
-603 KSVTT
+603 KSVTS
-608 TMNSIASNKTFESIQ
+608 TMNVVASNNTFDSIQ
-623 RIGNSVWKQIQ
+623 RIGNSVWRQIQ
-634 DIFKNDDEGYSRG
+634 DIFRNDDEGYSRG
-647 GTSSARASVNSTD
+647 GASSARAHVNSTD

-706 FDGEEFYLRHKD
+706 FDGEEFYLRHKE

-740 PYSRTI
+740 PYSRSI
-746 YNDESNIPD
+746 YNDDSNIPD

>member
-1 MIYNLY
+1 MTYNLY
-7 FEANKQAHVIRLGE
+7 FEAYKQVHIVRLGE
-21 HEGACVQY
+21 HEGTCVQY
-29 LTINTAS
+29 LTVNTPS
-36 RDEILTIDKSL
+36 RDELLTIDKSL

-53 CLDDDKKVF
+53 CVDDDKKVF
-62 VTEIAIENSSI
+62 VDEITIDNNSI
-73 SILLDEKKPTKD
+73 TILLDEKKPTKD
-85 DFNSTESVRVRNNKK
+85 VLDNSEIVHVRNNKK
-100 TIIIENATD
+100 TITIENAID

-118 IVVKYQKYSGKI
+118 IVVKYHKYSGKI
-130 RVHCVPSDDLYDV
+130 RVHCMPSDDLYDV

-155 IRHNADGAGTNP
+155 IRHNADGAGANP
-167 HQLFSFMLRHYWKAV
+167 HQLFAYMLRHYWQAV
-182 VGGQRRVY
+182 VGGNRRVY

-213 NNFEIQEPNDQDSFV
+213 NHFEMQEPNNQDSFV

-273 EALNR
+273 EALKR

-314 IHKLQELAN
+314 IHKLHELAN
-323 TPEFLKKFND
+323 TPEFLKKFSD

-348 DASFM
+348 DASFL

-426 IKKVLDSEPALLFD
+426 IKRVLDAEPALLFD

-450 NWGKKSSS
+450 NWDKNSFS
-458 KSPLAEISPSAS
+458 KSPLAEISPNAS
-470 VELVLDKIRAGKEN
+470 VEVVLDKIRMAKGI
-484 GFSDTTGAI
+484 SDTTGTI
-493 RKMAEGITENI
+493 KKMAEEITENI
-504 LKRLPDVR
+504 LKRLPDVK

-536 AEKFKG
+536 AEKFRG
-542 VDCVYNDQSAKSG
+542 VDCVYNAQSAKSG

-563 IKLSLSSTM
+563 IKLSLSSSM

-594 EVAESANTV
+594 EIAESANTD

-608 TMNSIASNKTFESIQ
+608 TMNVAASNNTFDSIQ
-623 RIGNSVWKQIQ
+623 RIGNSVWRQIQ
-634 DIFKNDDEGYSRG
+634 DIFRNDDEGYSRG
-647 GTSSARASVNSTD
+647 GASSARAHVNSTD

-706 FDGEEFYLRHKD
+706 FDGEEFYLRHKE

-740 PYSRTI
+740 PYSRSI
-746 YNDESNIPD
+746 YNDDSNIPD

>member
-1 MIYNLY
+1 MTYNLY
-7 FEANKQAHVIRLGE
+7 FEAYKQAHIVRLGE
-21 HEGACVQY
+21 HEGTCVQY
-29 LTINTAS
+29 FTVNTAS
-36 RDEILTIDKSL
+36 RDELLTIDKSL
-47 MLVSST
+47 KLVSST
-53 CLDDDKKVF
+53 CVDDDKMVF
-62 VTEIAIENSSI
+62 VDEITIDNNSI
-73 SILLDEKKPTKD
+73 TIFLDEKKPAND
-85 DFNSTESVRVRNNKK
+85 VFNSSEIVRIRNNKK
-100 TIIIENATD
+100 TFTIENATD

-118 IVVKYQKYSGKI
+118 IVVKYHKYSGKI

-155 IRHNADGAGTNP
+155 IRHNADGAGANP
-167 HQLFSFMLRHYWKAV
+167 HQLFAYMLRHYWQAV
-182 VGGQRRVY
+182 VGGNRRVY

-213 NNFEIQEPNDQDSFV
+213 NHFEMQEPNNQDSFV

-273 EALNR
+273 EALKR

-314 IHKLQELAN
+314 IHKLHELAN
-323 TPEFLKKFND
+323 TPEFLKKFSD

-348 DASFM
+348 DASFL

-426 IKKVLDSEPALLFD
+426 IKRVLDAEPALLFD

-450 NWGKKSSS
+450 NWDKNSFS
-458 KSPLAEISPSAS
+458 KSPLAEISPNAS
-470 VELVLDKIRAGKEN
+470 VEVVLDKIRMAKGI
-484 GFSDTTGAI
+484 SDTTGSI
-493 RKMAEGITENI
+493 KKMAEEITENI
-504 LKRLPDVR
+504 LKRLPDVK

-536 AEKFKG
+536 AEKFRG
-542 VDCVYNDQSAKSG
+542 VDCVYNAQSAKSG

-563 IKLSLSSTM
+563 IKLSLSSSM

-594 EVAESANTV
+594 EIAESANTD

-608 TMNSIASNKTFESIQ
+608 TMNVVASNNTFDSIQ
-623 RIGNSVWKQIQ
+623 RIGNSVWRQIQ
-634 DIFKNDDEGYSRG
+634 DIFRNDDEGYSRG
-647 GTSSARASVNSTD
+647 GASSAIAHANSTD

-706 FDGEEFYLRHKD
+706 FDGEEFYLRHKE

-740 PYSRTI
+740 PYSRSI
-746 YNDESNIPD
+746 YNDDSNIPD

>member
-1 MIYNLY
+1 MTYNLY
-7 FEANKQAHVIRLGE
+7 FEAYKQAHIVRLGE
-21 HEGACVQY
+21 YEGTCVQY
-29 LTINTAS
+29 LTVNTAS
-36 RDEILTIDKSL
+36 RDELLTIDKSL

-53 CLDDDKKVF
+53 CVDDDKKVF
-62 VTEIAIENSSI
+62 VDEITIDNNSI
-73 SILLDEKKPTKD
+73 TILLDEKKPTKD
-85 DFNSTESVRVRNNKK
+85 VLDYSEIVRVRNNKK
-100 TIIIENATD
+100 TITIENATD
-109 NQNAYSVFD
+109 NQNAYSVFE
-118 IVVKYQKYSGKI
+118 IVVNYHKYSGKI
-130 RVHCVPSDDLYDV
+130 RVHCVPSDDLYNV

-155 IRHNADGAGTNP
+155 IRRNADGAGTNP
-167 HQLFSFMLRHYWKAV
+167 HQLFAYMLRHYWQAV
-182 VGGQRRVY
+182 VGGNRRVY

-200 RSIFFKKENASMD
+200 RSIFFKKENTSM
-213 NNFEIQEPNDQDSFV
+213 NNHFEMQEPNDQDSFV

-273 EALNR
+273 EALKR
-278 ISELQ
+278 IGELQ
-283 KEAMRGIEVNTAIR
+283 NEAMRGIDVNTAVR

-302 PNVMPQSNVSSL
+302 PNVMPQSDVSSL

-323 TPEFLKKFND
+323 TPEFLKKFSD

-348 DASFM
+348 DASFL

-426 IKKVLDSEPALLFD
+426 IKKVLDAEPALLFD
-440 LDNTIEEIKH
+440 LDNAIEEIKH
-450 NWGKKSSS
+450 NWGKSST
-458 KSPLAEISPSAS
+458 KSPLAEISPNAS
-470 VELVLDKIRAGKEN
+470 VEVVLDKIRMAKGI
-484 GFSDTTGAI
+484 SDTTGSI
-493 RKMAEGITENI
+493 TKMAEGITENI
-504 LKRLPDVR
+504 LKRLPDVK

-536 AEKFKG
+536 AEKFRG

-563 IKLSLSSTM
+563 IKLSLSSSM

-594 EVAESANTV
+594 EIAESANTD

-608 TMNSIASNKTFESIQ
+608 TINSVASNKKLDSIA
-623 RIGNSVWKQIQ
+623 RVANSMVSLVSEW
-634 DIFKNDDEGYSRG
+634 FKNDDEGYSRG
-647 GTSSARASVNSTD
+647 GASAPKSTANSMD
-660 EARELMSQG
+660 EVRELMSQG

-706 FDGEEFYLRHKD
+706 FDGEEFYLRHKE

-740 PYSRTI
+740 PYSRSI
-746 YNDESNIPD
+746 YNDDSNIPD

>member
-1 MIYNLY
+1 MTYNLY
-7 FEANKQAHVIRLGE
+7 FEAYKQAHIVRLGE
-21 HEGACVQY
+21 HEGTCVQY
-29 LTINTAS
+29 LTVNTAS
-36 RDEILTIDKSL
+36 RDELLTIDKSL
-47 MLVSST
+47 KLVSST
-53 CLDDDKKVF
+53 CVDDDKKVF
-62 VTEIAIENSSI
+62 VDEITIDNNSI
-73 SILLDEKKPTKD
+73 TILLDEKKPTKD
-85 DFNSTESVRVRNNKK
+85 VLDYSEIVRVRNNKK
-100 TIIIENATD
+100 TITIENAID

-118 IVVKYQKYSGKI
+118 IVVKYHKYSGKI
-130 RVHCVPSDDLYDV
+130 RVHCMPSDDLYDV

-155 IRHNADGAGTNP
+155 IRHNADGAGVNP
-167 HQLFSFMLRHYWKAV
+167 HQLFAYMLRHYWQAV
-182 VGGQRRVY
+182 VGGNRRVY

-213 NNFEIQEPNDQDSFV
+213 NHFEMQEPNNQDSFV

-244 VKISFLTGQQIEGAD
+244 VKISYLTGQQIEGAD

-273 EALNR
+273 EALKR

-314 IHKLQELAN
+314 IHKLHELAN
-323 TPEFLKKFND
+323 TPEFLKKFSD

-348 DASFM
+348 DASFL

-426 IKKVLDSEPALLFD
+426 IKRVLDAEPALLFD

-450 NWGKKSSS
+450 NWDKNSFS
-458 KSPLAEISPSAS
+458 KSPLAEISPNAS
-470 VELVLDKIRAGKEN
+470 VEVVLDKIRMAKGI
-484 GFSDTTGAI
+484 SDTTGSI
-493 RKMAEGITENI
+493 KKMAEEITENI
-504 LKRLPDVR
+504 LKRLPDVK

-536 AEKFKG
+536 AEKFRG
-542 VDCVYNDQSAKSG
+542 VDCVYNAQSAKSG

-563 IKLSLSSTM
+563 IKLSLSSSM

-594 EVAESANTV
+594 EIAESANTD

-608 TMNSIASNKTFESIQ
+608 TMNVVASNNTFDSIQ
-623 RIGNSVWKQIQ
+623 RIGNSVWRQIQ
-634 DIFKNDDEGYSRG
+634 DIFRNDDEGYSRG
-647 GTSSARASVNSTD
+647 GASSARAHVNSTD

-706 FDGEEFYLRHKD
+706 FDGEEFYLRHKE

-740 PYSRTI
+740 PYSRSI
-746 YNDESNIPD
+746 YNDDSNIPD

>member
-1 MIYNLY
+1 MTYNLY
-7 FEANKQAHVIRLGE
+7 FEAYKQAHIVRLGE
-21 HEGACVQY
+21 HEGTCVQY
-29 LTINTAS
+29 LTVNTAS

-47 MLVSST
+47 KLVSST
-53 CLDDDKKVF
+53 CVDDDKKVF
-62 VTEIAIENSSI
+62 VDEITIDNNSI
-73 SILLDEKKPTKD
+73 TILLDEKEPTKD
-85 DFNSTESVRVRNNKK
+85 VLDYSEIVRVRNNKK
-100 TIIIENATD
+100 TITIENAID

-118 IVVKYQKYSGKI
+118 IVVKYHKYSGKI
-130 RVHCVPSDDLYDV
+130 RVHCMPSDDLYDV

-155 IRHNADGAGTNP
+155 IRHNADGAGVNP
-167 HQLFSFMLRHYWKAV
+167 HQLFAYMLRHYWQAV
-182 VGGQRRVY
+182 VGGNRRVY

-213 NNFEIQEPNDQDSFV
+213 NHFEMQEPNNQDSFV

-273 EALNR
+273 EALKR
-278 ISELQ
+278 ICELQ

-314 IHKLQELAN
+314 IHKLHELAN
-323 TPEFLKKFND
+323 TPEFLKKFSD

-348 DASFM
+348 DASFL

-426 IKKVLDSEPALLFD
+426 IKRVLDAEPALLFD

-450 NWGKKSSS
+450 NWDKNSFS
-458 KSPLAEISPSAS
+458 KSPLAEISPNSS
-470 VELVLDKIRAGKEN
+470 VEVVLDKIRMAKGI
-484 GFSDTTGAI
+484 SDTTGSI
-493 RKMAEGITENI
+493 KKMAEEITENI
-504 LKRLPDVR
+504 LKRLPDVK

-536 AEKFKG
+536 AEKFRG
-542 VDCVYNDQSAKSG
+542 VDCVYNAQSAKSG

-563 IKLSLSSTM
+563 IKLSLSSSM

-594 EVAESANTV
+594 EIAESANTD

-608 TMNSIASNKTFESIQ
+608 TMNVVASNNTFDSIQ
-623 RIGNSVWKQIQ
+623 RIGNSVWRQIQ
-634 DIFKNDDEGYSRG
+634 DIFRNDDEGYSRG
-647 GTSSARASVNSTD
+647 GASSARAHVNSTD

-706 FDGEEFYLRHKD
+706 FDGEEFYLRHKE

-740 PYSRTI
+740 PYSRSI
-746 YNDESNIPD
+746 YNDDSNIPD

>member
-1 MIYNLY
+1 MTYNLY
-7 FEANKQAHVIRLGE
+7 FEAYKQAHIVRLGE
-21 HEGACVQY
+21 HEGTCVQY
-29 LTINTAS
+29 LTVNTAS
-36 RDEILTIDKSL
+36 RDELLTIDKSL
-47 MLVSST
+47 KLVSST
-53 CLDDDKKVF
+53 CVDDDKKVF
-62 VTEIAIENSSI
+62 VDEITIDNNSI
-73 SILLDEKKPTKD
+73 TILLDEKKPTKD
-85 DFNSTESVRVRNNKK
+85 VLDYSEIVRVRNNKK
-100 TIIIENATD
+100 TITIENAID

-118 IVVKYQKYSGKI
+118 IVVKYHKYSGKI
-130 RVHCVPSDDLYDV
+130 RVHCMPSDDLYDV

-155 IRHNADGAGTNP
+155 IRHNADGAGVTP
-167 HQLFSFMLRHYWKAV
+167 HQLFAYMLRHYWQAV
-182 VGGQRRVY
+182 VGGNRRVY

-213 NNFEIQEPNDQDSFV
+213 NHFEMQEPNNQDSFV

-273 EALNR
+273 EALKR

-314 IHKLQELAN
+314 IHKLHELAN
-323 TPEFLKKFND
+323 TPEFLKKFSD

-348 DASFM
+348 DASFL

-426 IKKVLDSEPALLFD
+426 IKRVLDAEPALLFD

-450 NWGKKSSS
+450 NWDKNSFS
-458 KSPLAEISPSAS
+458 KSPLAEISPNAS
-470 VELVLDKIRAGKEN
+470 VEVVLDKIRMAKGI
-484 GFSDTTGAI
+484 SDTTGSI
-493 RKMAEGITENI
+493 KKMAEEITENI
-504 LKRLPDVR
+504 LKRLPDVK

-536 AEKFKG
+536 AEKFRG
-542 VDCVYNDQSAKSG
+542 VDCVYNAQSAKSG

-563 IKLSLSSTM
+563 IKLSLSSSM

-594 EVAESANTV
+594 EIAESANTD

-608 TMNSIASNKTFESIQ
+608 TMNVVASNNTFDSIQ
-623 RIGNSVWKQIQ
+623 RIGNSVWRQIQ
-634 DIFKNDDEGYSRG
+634 DIFRNDDEGYSRG
-647 GTSSARASVNSTD
+647 GASSATAHVNSTD

-706 FDGEEFYLRHKD
+706 FDGEEFYLRHKE

-740 PYSRTI
+740 PYSRSI
-746 YNDESNIPD
+746 YNDDSNIPD

>member
-1 MIYNLY
+1 MTYNLY
-7 FEANKQAHVIRLGE
+7 FEAYKQAHIVRLGE
-21 HEGACVQY
+21 YEGTCVQY
-29 LTINTAS
+29 LTVNTAS
-36 RDEILTIDKSL
+36 RDELLTIDKSL

-53 CLDDDKKVF
+53 CVDDDKKVF
-62 VTEIAIENSSI
+62 VDEITIDNNSI
-73 SILLDEKKPTKD
+73 TILLDEKKPTKD
-85 DFNSTESVRVRNNKK
+85 VLDYSEIVRVRNNKK
-100 TIIIENATD
+100 TITIENAID
-109 NQNAYSVFD
+109 NQNAYSVFN
-118 IVVKYQKYSGKI
+118 IVVKYHKYSGKI
-130 RVHCVPSDDLYDV
+130 RVHCMHSDDLYDV

-167 HQLFSFMLRHYWKAV
+167 HQLFAYMLRHYWQAV
-182 VGGQRRVY
+182 VGGNRRVY

-200 RSIFFKKENASMD
+200 RSIFFKKENTSMD
-213 NNFEIQEPNDQDSFV
+213 NHFEMQEPNDQDSFV

-273 EALNR
+273 EALKR
-278 ISELQ
+278 IGELQ
-283 KEAMRGIEVNTAIR
+283 KEAMRGIDVNTAVR

-302 PNVMPQSNVSSL
+302 PNVMPQSDVSSL
-314 IHKLQELAN
+314 IHKLHELAN
-323 TPEFLKKFND
+323 APEFLNKFSD

-348 DASFM
+348 DASFL

-411 NCIEQMVGKS
+411 SCIEQMVGKS

-426 IKKVLDSEPALLFD
+426 IKKVLDAEPALLFD

-450 NWGKKSSS
+450 NWRKNSSS
-458 KSPLAEISPSAS
+458 NSPLAEISPNAS
-470 VELVLDKIRAGKEN
+470 VEVVLDKIRMAKGI
-484 GFSDTTGAI
+484 SDTTGSI
-493 RKMAEGITENI
+493 TKMAEEITENI
-504 LKRLPDVR
+504 LKRLPDVK
-512 INKIVISGRAFRF
+512 INKIVVSGRAFRF
-525 NELKEVLEKKL
+525 NELKEVLERKL
-536 AEKFKG
+536 AEKFRG

-563 IKLSLSSTM
+563 IKLSLSSSM

-594 EVAESANTV
+594 EIAESANTD
-603 KSVTT
+603 KSVNTT
-608 TMNSIASNKTFESIQ
+608 INSVASNKKLDSIAKVA
-623 RIGNSVWKQIQ
+623 NSMVSLVSEW
-634 DIFKNDDEGYSRG
+634 FKNDDEGYSRG
-647 GTSSARASVNSTD
+647 GASTSKSIANSTD

-706 FDGEEFYLRHKD
+706 FDGEEFYLRHKE

-746 YNDESNIPD
+746 YNDDSNIPD

>member
-7 FEANKQAHVIRLGE
+7 FEANKQAHIARLEE
-21 HEGACVQY
+21 HEGTCVQY

-36 RDEILTIDKSL
+36 RDELLTIDKSL

-53 CLDDDKKVF
+53 CVDDDKKVF
-62 VTEIAIENSSI
+62 VDEITIDNNSI
-73 SILLDEKKPTKD
+73 TILLDEKKPTKD
-85 DFNSTESVRVRNNKK
+85 VLDYSEIVRVRNNKK
-100 TIIIENATD
+100 TITIENATD
-109 NQNAYSVFD
+109 NQNAYSVFE
-118 IVVKYQKYSGKI
+118 IVVNYHKYSGKI
-130 RVHCVPSDDLYDV
+130 RVHCVPSDDLYNV

-155 IRHNADGAGTNP
+155 IRRNADGAGTNP
-167 HQLFSFMLRHYWKAV
+167 HQLFAYMLRHYWQAV
-182 VGGQRRVY
+182 VGGNRRVY

-200 RSIFFKKENASMD
+200 RSIFFKKENTSM
-213 NNFEIQEPNDQDSFV
+213 NNHFEMQEPNDQDSFV

-273 EALNR
+273 EALKR
-278 ISELQ
+278 IGELQ
-283 KEAMRGIEVNTAIR
+283 NEAMRGIDVNTAVR

-302 PNVMPQSNVSSL
+302 PNVMPQSDVSSL

-323 TPEFLKKFND
+323 TPEFVKKFSD

-348 DASFM
+348 DASFL

-426 IKKVLDSEPALLFD
+426 IKKVLDAEPALLFD
-440 LDNTIEEIKH
+440 LDNAIEEIKH
-450 NWGKKSSS
+450 NWGKSST
-458 KSPLAEISPSAS
+458 KSPLAEISPNAS
-470 VELVLDKIRAGKEN
+470 VEVVLDKIRMAKGI
-484 GFSDTTGAI
+484 SDTTGSI
-493 RKMAEGITENI
+493 TKMAEGITENI
-504 LKRLPDVR
+504 LKRLPDVK

-536 AEKFKG
+536 AEKFRG

-563 IKLSLSSTM
+563 IKLSLSSSM

-594 EVAESANTV
+594 EIAESANTD

-608 TMNSIASNKTFESIQ
+608 TINSVASNKKLDSIA
-623 RIGNSVWKQIQ
+623 RVANSMVSLVSEW
-634 DIFKNDDEGYSRG
+634 FKNDDEGYSRG
-647 GTSSARASVNSTD
+647 GASAPKSTANSMD
-660 EARELMSQG
+660 EVRELMSQG

-706 FDGEEFYLRHKD
+706 FDGEEFYLRHKE

-740 PYSRTI
+740 PYSRSI
-746 YNDESNIPD
+746 YNDDSNIPD

>member
-1 MIYNLY
+1 MTYNLY
-7 FEANKQAHVIRLGE
+7 FEAYKQAHIVRLGE
-21 HEGACVQY
+21 YEGTCVQY
-29 LTINTAS
+29 LTVNTAS
-36 RDEILTIDKSL
+36 RDELLTIDKSL

-53 CLDDDKKVF
+53 CVDDDKKVF
-62 VTEIAIENSSI
+62 VDEITIDNNSI
-73 SILLDEKKPTKD
+73 TILLDEKKPTKD
-85 DFNSTESVRVRNNKK
+85 VLDYSEIVRVRNNKK
-100 TIIIENATD
+100 TITIENATD
-109 NQNAYSVFD
+109 NQNAYSVFE
-118 IVVKYQKYSGKI
+118 IVVNYHKYSGKI
-130 RVHCVPSDDLYDV
+130 RVHCVPSDDLYNV

-155 IRHNADGAGTNP
+155 IRRNADGAGTNP
-167 HQLFSFMLRHYWKAV
+167 HQLFAYMLRHYWQAV
-182 VGGQRRVY
+182 VGGNRRVY

-200 RSIFFKKENASMD
+200 RSIFFKKENTSM
-213 NNFEIQEPNDQDSFV
+213 NNHFEMQEPNDQDSFI

-273 EALNR
+273 EALKR
-278 ISELQ
+278 IGELQ
-283 KEAMRGIEVNTAIR
+283 NEAMRGIDVNTAVR

-302 PNVMPQSNVSSL
+302 PNVMPQSDVSSL
-314 IHKLQELAN
+314 IHKLHELAN
-323 TPEFLKKFND
+323 TPEFLKKFSD

-348 DASFM
+348 DASFL

-426 IKKVLDSEPALLFD
+426 IKKVLDAEPALLFD

-450 NWGKKSSS
+450 NWRKNSSS
-458 KSPLAEISPSAS
+458 NSPLAEISPNAS
-470 VELVLDKIRAGKEN
+470 VEVVLDKIRMAKGI
-484 GFSDTTGAI
+484 SDTTGSI
-493 RKMAEGITENI
+493 TKMAEGITENI
-504 LKRLPDVR
+504 LKRLPDVK
-512 INKIVISGRAFRF
+512 INKIVVSGRAFRF
-525 NELKEVLEKKL
+525 NELKEVLERKL
-536 AEKFKG
+536 AEKFRG

-563 IKLSLSSTM
+563 IKLSLSSSM

-594 EVAESANTV
+594 EIAESANTD

-608 TMNSIASNKTFESIQ
+608 TINSVVSNKKLYSIAKVA
-623 RIGNSVWKQIQ
+623 NSMVSLVSEW
-634 DIFKNDDEGYSRG
+634 FKNDDEGYSRG
-647 GTSSARASVNSTD
+647 GASTSKSIANSTD

-706 FDGEEFYLRHKD
+706 FDGEEFYLRHKE

-746 YNDESNIPD
+746 YNDDSNIPD

>member
-1 MIYNLY
+1 MTYNLY
-7 FEANKQAHVIRLGE
+7 FEAYKQAHIVRLGE
-21 HEGACVQY
+21 YEGTCVQY
-29 LTINTAS
+29 LTVNTAS
-36 RDEILTIDKSL
+36 RDELLTIDKSL

-53 CLDDDKKVF
+53 CVDDDKKVF
-62 VTEIAIENSSI
+62 VDEITIDNNSI
-73 SILLDEKKPTKD
+73 TILLDEKKPTKD
-85 DFNSTESVRVRNNKK
+85 VLYYSGIVRVRNNKK
-100 TIIIENATD
+100 TITIENATD
-109 NQNAYSVFD
+109 NQNAYSVFE
-118 IVVKYQKYSGKI
+118 IVVNYHKYSGKI
-130 RVHCVPSDDLYDV
+130 RVHCVPSDDLYNV

-155 IRHNADGAGTNP
+155 IRRNADGAGTNP
-167 HQLFSFMLRHYWKAV
+167 HQLFAYMLRHYWQAV
-182 VGGQRRVY
+182 VGGNRRVY

-200 RSIFFKKENASMD
+200 RSIFFKKENTSM
-213 NNFEIQEPNDQDSFV
+213 NNHFEMQEPNDQDSFI

-273 EALNR
+273 EALKR

-314 IHKLQELAN
+314 IHKLHELAN
-323 TPEFLKKFND
+323 TPEFLKKFSD

-348 DASFM
+348 DASFL

-426 IKKVLDSEPALLFD
+426 IKRVLDAEPALLFD

-450 NWGKKSSS
+450 NWDKNSFS
-458 KSPLAEISPSAS
+458 KSPLAEISPNAS
-470 VELVLDKIRAGKEN
+470 VEVVLDKIRMAKGV
-484 GFSDTTGAI
+484 SDTTGSI
-493 RKMAEGITENI
+493 KKMAEEITENI
-504 LKRLPDVR
+504 LKRLPDVK
-512 INKIVISGRAFRF
+512 INKIVVSGRAFRF
-525 NELKEVLEKKL
+525 NELKEVLERKL
-536 AEKFKG
+536 AEKFRG

-563 IKLSLSSTM
+563 IKLSLSSSM

-594 EVAESANTV
+594 EIAESANTD

-608 TMNSIASNKTFESIQ
+608 TINSVVSNKKLDSIAKVANTMVSLVSE
-623 RIGNSVWKQIQ
+623 W
-634 DIFKNDDEGYSRG
+634 FKNDDEGYSRG
-647 GTSSARASVNSTD
+647 GASTSKSIANSTD

-683 SGRYYVPADQYTI
+683 SGRYYVPADLYTI

-706 FDGEEFYLRHKD
+706 FDGEEFYLRHKE
-718 GSHKLVAAAMQGDQN
+718 GSHKLVAAAMQGNQN

-740 PYSRTI
+740 PYSRSI
-746 YNDESNIPD
+746 YNDDSNIPD

>member
-1 MIYNLY
+1 MTYNLY
-7 FEANKQAHVIRLGE
+7 FEAYKQAHIVRLGE
-21 HEGACVQY
+21 YEGTCVQY
-29 LTINTAS
+29 LTVNTAS
-36 RDEILTIDKSL
+36 RDELLTIDKSL

-53 CLDDDKKVF
+53 CVDDDKKVF
-62 VTEIAIENSSI
+62 VDEITIDNNSI
-73 SILLDEKKPTKD
+73 TILLDEKKPTKD
-85 DFNSTESVRVRNNKK
+85 VLDYSEIVRVRNNKK
-100 TIIIENATD
+100 TITIENATD
-109 NQNAYSVFD
+109 NQNAYSVFE
-118 IVVKYQKYSGKI
+118 IVVNYHKYSGKI
-130 RVHCVPSDDLYDV
+130 RVHCVPSDDLYNV

-155 IRHNADGAGTNP
+155 IRRNADGAGTNP
-167 HQLFSFMLRHYWKAV
+167 HQLFAYMLRHYWQAV
-182 VGGQRRVY
+182 VGGNRRVY

-200 RSIFFKKENASMD
+200 RSIFFKKENTSM
-213 NNFEIQEPNDQDSFV
+213 NNHFEMQEPNDQDSFV

-273 EALNR
+273 EALKR
-278 ISELQ
+278 IGELQ
-283 KEAMRGIEVNTAIR
+283 NEAMRGIDVNTAVR

-302 PNVMPQSNVSSL
+302 PNVMPQSDVSSL

-323 TPEFLKKFND
+323 TPEFLNKFSD

-348 DASFM
+348 DASFL

-426 IKKVLDSEPALLFD
+426 IKKVLDAEPALLFD
-440 LDNTIEEIKH
+440 LDNAIEEIKH
-450 NWGKKSSS
+450 NWGKSST
-458 KSPLAEISPSAS
+458 KSPLAEISPNAS
-470 VELVLDKIRAGKEN
+470 VEVVLDKIRMAKGI
-484 GFSDTTGAI
+484 SDTTGSI
-493 RKMAEGITENI
+493 TKMAEGITENI
-504 LKRLPDVR
+504 LKRLPDVK

-536 AEKFKG
+536 AEKFRG

-563 IKLSLSSTM
+563 IKLSLSSSM

-594 EVAESANTV
+594 EIAESANTD

-608 TMNSIASNKTFESIQ
+608 TINSVASNKKLDSIA
-623 RIGNSVWKQIQ
+623 RVANSMVSLVSEW
-634 DIFKNDDEGYSRG
+634 FKNDDEGYSRG
-647 GTSSARASVNSTD
+647 GASAPKSTANSMD
-660 EARELMSQG
+660 EVRELMSQG

-706 FDGEEFYLRHKD
+706 FDGEEFYLRHKE

-740 PYSRTI
+740 PYSRSI
-746 YNDESNIPD
+746 YNDDSNIPD

>member
-1 MIYNLY
+1 MTYNLY
-7 FEANKQAHVIRLGE
+7 FEAYKQAHIVRLGE
-21 HEGACVQY
+21 YEGTCVQY
-29 LTINTAS
+29 LTVNTAS
-36 RDEILTIDKSL
+36 RDELLTIDKSL

-53 CLDDDKKVF
+53 CVDDDKKVF
-62 VTEIAIENSSI
+62 VDEITIDNNSI
-73 SILLDEKKPTKD
+73 TILLDEKKPTKD
-85 DFNSTESVRVRNNKK
+85 VLDYSEIVRVRNNKK
-100 TIIIENATD
+100 TITIENATD
-109 NQNAYSVFD
+109 NQNAYSVFE
-118 IVVKYQKYSGKI
+118 IVVNYHKYSGKI
-130 RVHCVPSDDLYDV
+130 RVHCVPSDDLYNV

-155 IRHNADGAGTNP
+155 IRRNADGAGTNP
-167 HQLFSFMLRHYWKAV
+167 HQLFAYMLRHYWQAV
-182 VGGQRRVY
+182 VGGNRRVY

-200 RSIFFKKENASMD
+200 RSIFFKKENTSM
-213 NNFEIQEPNDQDSFV
+213 NNHFEMQEPNDQDSFI

-273 EALNR
+273 EALKR
-278 ISELQ
+278 IGELQ
-283 KEAMRGIEVNTAIR
+283 NEAMRGIDVNTAVR

-302 PNVMPQSNVSSL
+302 PNVMPQSDVSSL
-314 IHKLQELAN
+314 IHKLHELAN
-323 TPEFLKKFND
+323 TPEFLKKFSD

-348 DASFM
+348 DASFL

-426 IKKVLDSEPALLFD
+426 IKKVLDAEPALLFD

-450 NWGKKSSS
+450 NWRKNFSSN
-458 KSPLAEISPSAS
+458 SPLAEISPNAS
-470 VELVLDKIRAGKEN
+470 VEVVLDKIRMAKGI
-484 GFSDTTGAI
+484 SDTTGSI
-493 RKMAEGITENI
+493 TKMAEGITENI
-504 LKRLPDVR
+504 LKRLPDVK
-512 INKIVISGRAFRF
+512 INKIVVSGRAFRF
-525 NELKEVLEKKL
+525 NELKEVLERKL
-536 AEKFKG
+536 AEKFRG

-563 IKLSLSSTM
+563 IKLSLSSSM

-584 DLSNPKEFLK
+584 DLSNPKEILK
-594 EVAESANTV
+594 EIAESANTD

-608 TMNSIASNKTFESIQ
+608 TINSVVSNKKLDSIAKVA
-623 RIGNSVWKQIQ
+623 NSMVSLVSEW
-634 DIFKNDDEGYSRG
+634 FKNDDEGYSRG
-647 GTSSARASVNSTD
+647 GASTSKSIANSTD

-706 FDGEEFYLRHKD
+706 FDGEEFYLRHKE

-740 PYSRTI
+740 PSSRTI
-746 YNDESNIPD
+746 YHDDSNIPD

>member
-1 MIYNLY
+1 MTYNLY
-7 FEANKQAHVIRLGE
+7 FEAYKQAHIVRLGE
-21 HEGACVQY
+21 HEGTCVQY
-29 LTINTAS
+29 LTVNTAS
-36 RDEILTIDKSL
+36 RDELLTIDKSL
-47 MLVSST
+47 KLVSST
-53 CLDDDKKVF
+53 CVDDDKMVF
-62 VTEIAIENSSI
+62 VDEITIDNNSI
-73 SILLDEKKPTKD
+73 TIFLDEKKPTKD
-85 DFNSTESVRVRNNKK
+85 VLGYSEIVRVHNNKK
-100 TIIIENATD
+100 TITIENAID

-118 IVVKYQKYSGKI
+118 IVVKYHKYSGKI
-130 RVHCVPSDDLYDV
+130 RVHCMPSDDLYDV

-155 IRHNADGAGTNP
+155 IRHNADGAGVNP
-167 HQLFSFMLRHYWKAV
+167 HQLFAYMLRHYWQAV
-182 VGGQRRVY
+182 VGGNRRVY

-213 NNFEIQEPNDQDSFV
+213 NHFEIQEPNNQDSFV

-273 EALNR
+273 EALKR

-314 IHKLQELAN
+314 IHKLHELAN
-323 TPEFLKKFND
+323 TPEFLKKFSD

-348 DASFM
+348 DASFL

-426 IKKVLDSEPALLFD
+426 IKRVLDAEPALLFD

-450 NWGKKSSS
+450 NWDKNSFS
-458 KSPLAEISPSAS
+458 KSPLVEISPNAS
-470 VELVLDKIRAGKEN
+470 VEVVLDKIRMAKGI
-484 GFSDTTGAI
+484 SDTTGSI
-493 RKMAEGITENI
+493 KKMAEEITENI
-504 LKRLPDVR
+504 LKRLPDVK

-536 AEKFKG
+536 AEKFRG
-542 VDCVYNDQSAKSG
+542 VDCVYNAQSAKSG

-563 IKLSLSSTM
+563 IKLSLSSSM

-594 EVAESANTV
+594 EIAESAKTD

-608 TMNSIASNKTFESIQ
+608 TMNVVASNNTFDSIQ
-623 RIGNSVWKQIQ
+623 RIGNSVWRQIQ
-634 DIFKNDDEGYSRG
+634 DIFRNDDEGYSRG
-647 GTSSARASVNSTD
+647 GASSARAYVNSTD

-706 FDGEEFYLRHKD
+706 FDGEEFYLRHKE

-740 PYSRTI
+740 PYSRSI
-746 YNDESNIPD
+746 YNDDSNIPD